1 MSIGV
6 DMSRN
11 SQFFAYSCKLM
22 SEAPKKCFSQ
32 LFYTIFQCLST
43 TAFLLYA
50 WREREGEKRLHSP
63 SFLPSLFPPR
73 HRQMCCTGTVVPPS
87 FPLLWSSSPPDVG
100 AQKKYTKNVQMW
112 KKKIECVLAVPYNLY
127 PTHICCAWTSCRW
140 TRGRCKERG
149 RRSALLLSVSRLI
162 DLTEQINTS
171 LVSSFLSYREPH
183 HLYI

>member
-1 MSIGV
+1 
-6 DMSRN
+6 
-11 SQFFAYSCKLM
+11 M
-22 SEAPKKCFSQ
+22 SETPKKCFSQ
-32 LFYTIFQCLST
+32 LFFTIFQCLST

-140 TRGRCKERG
+140 TRGRCKERERETECSYAPSLDWTEKYIFSIPSLPG
-149 RRSALLLSVSRLI
+149 GISWRLGEKSR
-162 DLTEQINTS
+162 
-171 LVSSFLSYREPH
+171 VVFLSGKLNPVFG
-183 HLYI
+183 LFGL